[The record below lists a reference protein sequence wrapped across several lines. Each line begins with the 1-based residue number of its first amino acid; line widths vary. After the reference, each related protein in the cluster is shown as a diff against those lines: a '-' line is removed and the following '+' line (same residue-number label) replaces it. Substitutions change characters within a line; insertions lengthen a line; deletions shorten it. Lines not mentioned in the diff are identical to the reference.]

1 MNRIK
6 FFVASLMVW
15 IPLLFAGGAL
25 VNAQANKLFDPGI
38 CNQAP
43 DSEVCKDAKG
53 QGTDDPISGPG
64 GIISTAANLI
74 ALVGGIAAVI
84 IIIISGLMYV
94 TAGGAAVG
102 QRAGDSP
109 NRAKKAQQT
118 LVGAVIGLVII
129 ALAWSITR
137 FIIDRLLQ

>member
-1 MNRIK
+1 MSRLK
-6 FFVASLMVW
+6 LFAASFLLW
-15 IPLLFAGGAL
+15 IPLLFAGGSL
-25 VNAQANKLFDPGI
+25 VYSQSNKIIGDDI
-38 CNQAP
+38 CAEAP
-43 DSEVCKDAKG
+43 DSKVCDEFQS
-53 QGTDDPISGPG
+53 QGDEDPISGPS
-64 GIISTAANLI
+64 GIISTAANII
-74 ALVGGIAAVI
+74 ALIGGIAAVI

-118 LVGAVIGLVII
+118 LMGAVIGLVII